1 MCLIIH
7 NPTCRKVS
15 DEIID
20 NALHQNQDGFGIF
33 YHDTGEIVRTM
44 SEQRAWD
51 IMTNIDR
58 GYTCHFRYSTSGKVG
73 KKQCHP
79 FHIDETYSLMMNGTI
94 ERLVSAKSVDTQE
107 LCKIL
112 SGLDEERILSIL
124 RTYSCRFAL
133 LNRKSGQA
141 IMVNRDLWTEYEGV
155 HFSKSN
161 ALPKPDKVVRGFS
174 PYTPTKVVPTSS
186 ACTPKITPTTIAPWR
201 SYSPPTKRDWSGV
214 DELTETWDDPWG
226 NGNADPFGMF
236 DSYESEW
243 DDYYTDMEEEY
254 TDAIPTGNDHI
265 VAVYGTLKSGHGNH
279 DRLMKKAKFLGT
291 GETFTKYPMVVSG
304 IPYLI
309 NRAGEGHHVKVEVYR
324 VTTKELR
331 SLDGLE
337 GHPDWY
343 VRTPLTIKMDKGSSL
358 TAWVYVIPRERSHT
372 HMDDTGVY
380 QNEF

>member
-7 NPTCRKVS
+7 NPLCRDVS

-20 NALHQNQDGFGIF
+20 NALNQNQDGFGIF

-44 SEQRAWD
+44 SEQRVWE
-51 IMTNIDR
+51 IMTNINR
-58 GYTCHFRYSTSGKVG
+58 GYTCHFRYSTSGKIG

-141 IMVNRDLWTEYEGV
+141 IMVNRDLWVEHEGV
-155 HFSKSN
+155 HFSKGN
-161 ALPKPDKVVRGFS
+161 ALPQPKKVVRGFS
-174 PYTPTKVVPTSS
+174 SYI
-186 ACTPKITPTTIAPWR
+186 PKTMPTTVAPWR
-201 SYSPPTKRDWSGV
+201 SYSPPAEHNWSGV
-214 DELTETWDDPWG
+214 DELAESWDDQWDDD
-226 NGNADPFGMF
+226 ADLL
-236 DSYESEW
+236 DRSDIYDNYESEW
-243 DDYYTDMEEEY
+243 DEYYNGLEEKEY
-254 TDAIPTGNDHI
+254 VNEIPTGNSHV

-279 DRLMKKAKFLGT
+279 DRLMGKAKFLGT

-309 NRAGEGHHVKVEVYR
+309 DRAGKGHHVKVEVYR
-324 VTTKELR
+324 VTTEELR
-331 SLDGLE
+331 SLDKLE

-343 VRTPLTIKMDKGSSL
+343 VRSALTIKMDKGSTL
-358 TAWVYVIPRERSHT
+358 TAWVYVIPDERSHT

>member
-7 NPTCRKVS
+7 NPLCREVS

-20 NALHQNQDGFGIF
+20 NALYQNQDGFGIF

-44 SEQRAWD
+44 SERRVWD

-94 ERLVSAKSVDTQE
+94 ERLVSSKSVDTQE

-112 SGLDEERILSIL
+112 KGLDEERILSIL
-124 RTYSCRFAL
+124 RTYPCRFSL

-141 IMVNRDLWTEYEGV
+141 IMVNRDLWVEHKGV
-155 HFSKSN
+155 HFSKGN
-161 ALPKPDKVVRGFS
+161 ALPQPSKVVRGFS
-174 PYTPTKVVPTSS
+174 SYIPAKVS
-186 ACTPKITPTTIAPWR
+186 PKPTTVNPWR
-201 SYSPPTKRDWSGV
+201 SYSPPTKHDWSGV
-214 DELTETWDDPWG
+214 DELTESWNDPWG
-226 NGNADPFGMF
+226 NGNADPFDGSGIPVQ
-236 DSYESEW
+236 DYGSEW
-243 DDYYTDMEEEY
+243 DDYYAEMEEEY
-254 TDAIPTGNDHI
+254 LDEMPTGDDHV

-279 DRLMKKAKFLGT
+279 DRLMNKAKFLGT

-309 NRAGEGHHVKVEVYR
+309 DRAGKGHHVKVEVYR
-324 VTTKELR
+324 VTSKELR
-331 SLDGLE
+331 DLDGLE

-343 VRTPLTIKMDKGSSL
+343 VRTALTIKMDKGSTL
-358 TAWVYVIPRERSHT
+358 TAWVYTIPDERSHT

-380 QNEF
+380 QDEF

>member
-7 NPTCRKVS
+7 NPLCREVS
-15 DEIID
+15 DEIIV

-44 SEQRAWD
+44 SELRVWD
-51 IMTNIDR
+51 IMTDINR

-94 ERLVSAKSVDTQE
+94 ERLVSSKSVDTQE

-112 SGLDEERILSIL
+112 KGLDEERILSIL

-141 IMVNRDLWTEYEGV
+141 IMVNRDLWTEHKGV
-155 HFSKSN
+155 HFSKNN
-161 ALPKPDKVVRGFS
+161 ALPQPSKVVRGFS
-174 PYTPTKVVPTSS
+174 SYI
-186 ACTPKITPTTIAPWR
+186 PKTMPTTIAPWR
-201 SYSPPTKRDWSGV
+201 SYSSPTKNDWSSV
-214 DELTETWDDPWG
+214 DELTESWNDPWG
-226 NGNADPFGMF
+226 NGNVDPFDGSGMPSQ
-236 DSYESEW
+236 DYESEW
-243 DDYYTDMEEEY
+243 DDYYAGLEEKEY
-254 TDAIPTGNDHI
+254 VNEIPTGDSHV

-279 DRLMKKAKFLGT
+279 DRLMNKAKFLGT

-309 NRAGEGHHVKVEVYR
+309 DRAGEGHHVKVEVYR

-331 SLDGLE
+331 ALDGLE

-343 VRTPLTIKMDKGSSL
+343 VRTALTIKMDKGSTL
-358 TAWVYVIPRERSHT
+358 TAWIYMVPDERSHT

>member
-7 NPTCRKVS
+7 NPLCRGVS
-15 DEIID
+15 EEIID
-20 NALHQNQDGFGIF
+20 LALRQNQDGFGIF

-51 IMTNIDR
+51 IMTKVDR
-58 GYTCHFRYSTSGKVG
+58 GYTCHFRYSTSGKIG

-79 FHIDETYSLMMNGTI
+79 FHIDDKYSLMMNGTI

-141 IMVNRDLWTEYEGV
+141 IMVNRDLWVEHGGV
-155 HFSKSN
+155 HFSKDT
-161 ALPKPDKVVRGFS
+161 ALPKPKVVSGFAS
-174 PYTPTKVVPTSS
+174 YVPK
-186 ACTPKITPTTIAPWR
+186 PKPTTLTPWR
-201 SYSPPTKRDWSGV
+201 SQSSPTKHKWWGAD
-214 DELTETWDDPWG
+214 DTTETWNDPWG
-226 NGNADPFGMF
+226 NGNHDPFDGSGIPVQ
-236 DSYESEW
+236 DYGTEW
-243 DDYYTDMEEEY
+243 DEYYAGLEEDYTNEL
-254 TDAIPTGNDHI
+254 PSGNDHVI
-265 VAVYGTLKSGHGNH
+265 AVYGTLKSGHGNH
-279 DRLMKKAKFLGT
+279 DRLMDKAKFLGT

-309 NRAGEGHHVKVEVYR
+309 NRAGKGHHVKVEVYR

-337 GHPDWY
+337 GHPHWY
-343 VRTPLTIKMDKGSSL
+343 VRTPLTIKMHQGSSL
-358 TAWVYVIPRERSHT
+358 TAWVYAIPDERSHT

-380 QNEF
+380 QDEF

>member
-7 NPTCRKVS
+7 NPLCRKVS
-15 DEIID
+15 EEIID

-51 IMTNIDR
+51 IMTKIDR
-58 GYTCHFRYSTSGKVG
+58 GYTCHFRYSTSGKIG

-141 IMVNRDLWTEYEGV
+141 IMVNRDLWVEHKGV
-155 HFSKSN
+155 HFSKGN
-161 ALPKPDKVVRGFS
+161 ALPQPSKVVRGL
-174 PYTPTKVVPTSS
+174 SS
-186 ACTPKITPTTIAPWR
+186 YIPKTTPTTVAPWR
-201 SYSPPTKRDWSGV
+201 SYSPPAKCSWSGV
-214 DELTETWDDPWG
+214 DELTESWNDPWG
-226 NGNADPFGMF
+226 NGNADPFDCIGGP
-236 DSYESEW
+236 SYESEW
-243 DDYYTDMEEEY
+243 DDYYTGMEKEY
-254 TDAIPTGNDHI
+254 LNEMPTGNDHV

-279 DRLMKKAKFLGT
+279 DRLMGKAKFLGT

-309 NRAGEGHHVKVEVYR
+309 DRAGKGHHVKVEVYR
-324 VTTKELR
+324 VTTEELR
-331 SLDGLE
+331 KLDILE

-343 VRTPLTIKMDKGSSL
+343 VRTALTIKMDKGSTL
-358 TAWVYVIPRERSHT
+358 TAWVYMIPDERSHT
-372 HMDDTGVY
+372 HMDDTGIY
-380 QNEF
+380 QDEF

>member
-7 NPTCRKVS
+7 NPLCRVVS

-20 NALHQNQDGFGIF
+20 NAMHQNQDGFGIF

-44 SEQRAWD
+44 SYTKAWD

-58 GYTCHFRYSTSGKVG
+58 GYTCHFRYSTSGKIG

-79 FHIDETYSLMMNGTI
+79 FHIDDNYSLMMNGTI
-94 ERLVSAKSVDTQE
+94 ERLVSSKSVDTQE

-141 IMVNRDLWTEYEGV
+141 IMVNRDLWVEHKGV

-161 ALPKPDKVVRGFS
+161 ALPQPSKVVRGFA
-174 PYTPTKVVPTSS
+174 PYTPKS
-186 ACTPKITPTTIAPWR
+186 TPTTVTPWR
-201 SYSPPTKRDWSGV
+201 NYSPPAKHDWSGV
-214 DELTETWDDPWG
+214 DELAETWNDPWS
-226 NGNADPFGMF
+226 NGNADLF
-236 DSYESEW
+236 DEDNIPDDYASEW
-243 DDYYTDMEEEY
+243 DDYYTGMEKEY
-254 TDAIPTGNDHI
+254 VNEIPTGDDHV

-279 DRLMKKAKFLGT
+279 ERLMSKAKFLGT

-309 NRAGEGHHVKVEVYR
+309 DRAGKGHHVKVEVYK
-324 VTTKELR
+324 VTTAELR
-331 SLDGLE
+331 RLDGLE

-343 VRTPLTIKMDKGSSL
+343 VRTALTIKMDKGSTL
-358 TAWVYVIPRERSHT
+358 TAWIYMIPDERSHT

>member
-7 NPTCRKVS
+7 NPLCREVS
-15 DEIID
+15 AEIID
-20 NALHQNQDGFGIF
+20 NALQQNQDGFGIF

-44 SEQRAWD
+44 SDRKAWD
-51 IMTNIDR
+51 IMTNINR
-58 GYTCHFRYSTSGKVG
+58 GYTCHFRYSTSGKIG

-112 SGLDEERILSIL
+112 KGLDEERILSIL

-141 IMVNRDLWTEYEGV
+141 IMVNRDLWVEHEGV
-155 HFSKSN
+155 HFSKGN
-161 ALPKPDKVVRGFS
+161 ALPQPKKIVRGFS
-174 PYTPTKVVPTSS
+174 SYI
-186 ACTPKITPTTIAPWR
+186 PKTMPTTVAPWR
-201 SYSPPTKRDWSGV
+201 SYSPPAEHNWSGV
-214 DELTETWDDPWG
+214 DELTESWDDPWG
-226 NGNADPFGMF
+226 DDNADPFDRSGI
-236 DSYESEW
+236 SYQDYDSEW
-243 DDYYTDMEEEY
+243 DDYNGLEEKEY
-254 TDAIPTGNDHI
+254 VNEIPTGNSHV

-279 DRLMKKAKFLGT
+279 DRLMGKAKFLGT

-309 NRAGEGHHVKVEVYR
+309 DRAGKGHHVKVEVYR
-324 VTTKELR
+324 VTTDELR
-331 SLDGLE
+331 SLDKLE

-343 VRTPLTIKMDKGSSL
+343 VRSALTIKMDKGSTL
-358 TAWVYVIPRERSHT
+358 TAWVYVIPDERSHT

>member
-7 NPTCRKVS
+7 NPLCREVS

-20 NALHQNQDGFGIF
+20 NAIYQNQDGFGIF

-44 SEQRAWD
+44 SEQRVWD
-51 IMTNIDR
+51 IMTNINR

-94 ERLVSAKSVDTQE
+94 ERLVSSKSVDTQE

-112 SGLDEERILSIL
+112 KGLDEERILSIL
-124 RTYSCRFAL
+124 RTYPCRFSL

-141 IMVNRDLWTEYEGV
+141 IMVNRDLWVEHKGV
-155 HFSKSN
+155 HFSKGN
-161 ALPKPDKVVRGFS
+161 ALPQPSKVVRGFS
-174 PYTPTKVVPTSS
+174 SYIPAKVS
-186 ACTPKITPTTIAPWR
+186 PKPTTVNPWR
-201 SYSPPTKRDWSGV
+201 SYSPTTKHDWSGV
-214 DELTETWDDPWG
+214 DELTESWNDPWG
-226 NGNADPFGMF
+226 NGNTDPFDGSGIPL
-236 DSYESEW
+236 DYDSEW
-243 DDYYTDMEEEY
+243 DDYYARMEEEY
-254 TDAIPTGNDHI
+254 VNEIPTGNSHV

-279 DRLMKKAKFLGT
+279 DRLMNKAKFLGT

-309 NRAGEGHHVKVEVYR
+309 DRAGKGHHVKVEVYR

-331 SLDGLE
+331 DLDGLE

-343 VRTPLTIKMDKGSSL
+343 VRTALTIKMDKGSTL
-358 TAWVYVIPRERSHT
+358 TAWVYMIPDERSHT